1 LIGMTEAERQGF
13 TVDAA
18 SMRSARNYLR
28 TTFIVPG
35 LDQPTWR
42 LNRQAFVLYAL
53 ARAGDPDVA
62 RTTTL
67 YESRARLDL
76 YAKAFLAQTLHL
88 IDPADTERI
97 NTLLSDLNNAAIASA
112 TGIHWE
118 EETRDYY
125 NWNTNT
131 RTTAIVLETLVT
143 LNPDSEL
150 IPNVVRWLMTARTA
164 DAWETTQETAWAVM
178 ALTDWMVASGELEAG
193 YSYTASLNDELI
205 SAEFVAQADVM
216 DDVTFRLEALQLIED
231 EANALVITRDEGP
244 GSFYYTAFL
253 TTSLPVPQV
262 EPVQRG
268 IIIERRYT
276 QPDETSSITEARVGD
291 LVQVHL
297 TIIAPNDLHYVVIED
312 PIPSGTDAVNPDLET
327 SQQIGTRPEV
337 NLQDPLS
344 RGWGWWWFS
353 NVDFRDEK
361 VVLYST
367 YLPAGTYEYV
377 YTIRAGLEGVFN
389 VIPATGQEFYFPDV
403 YGRSAGSTF
412 TILPAAE

>member
-1 LIGMTEAERQGF
+1 
-13 TVDAA
+13 
-18 SMRSARNYLR
+18 
-28 TTFIVPG
+28 
-35 LDQPTWR
+35 
-42 LNRQAFVLYAL
+42 
-53 ARAGDPDVA
+53 
-62 RTTTL
+62 
-67 YESRARLDL
+67 
-76 YAKAFLAQTLHL
+76 
-88 IDPADTERI
+88 
-97 NTLLSDLNNAAIASA
+97 
-112 TGIHWE
+112 
-118 EETRDYY
+118 
-125 NWNTNT
+125 
-131 RTTAIVLETLVT
+131 
-143 LNPDSEL
+143 
-150 IPNVVRWLMTARTA
+150 
-164 DAWETTQETAWAVM
+164 M